1 VKNGNERSGRN
12 CSFEV
17 VPQDDKVDVLG
28 CMIGFLDAWDDAL
41 SYSGL
46 TFMNFGLRSWLAS
59 CRSMA
64 NRFGQDTRI
73 VFYALFSGSML
84 LPL

>member
-1 VKNGNERSGRN
+1 MLWNLGMRGRGGIAV
-12 CSFEV
+12 EV

-46 TFMNFGLRSWLAS
+46 TFMDFTRQ
-59 CRSMA
+59 
-64 NRFGQDTRI
+64 GQD
-73 VFYALFSGSML
+73 GSQ
-84 LPL
+84 